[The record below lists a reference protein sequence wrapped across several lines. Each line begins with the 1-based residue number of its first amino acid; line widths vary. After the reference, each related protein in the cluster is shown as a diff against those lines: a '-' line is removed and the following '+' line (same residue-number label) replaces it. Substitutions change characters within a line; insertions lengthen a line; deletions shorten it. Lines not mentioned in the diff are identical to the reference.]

1 MMCLVTKIKRKKKW
15 LISLTQIRKYAKCN
29 LTYEL
34 RVKCGILHLTN
45 FLWRFQTKH
54 TNSISQKN
62 ADFPIR
68 GQKVVQKQK
77 AAAESGRCF
86 QFTSSAELR
95 LFMEASRAAFLDSV
109 ASSLRCK
116 SSSSDS
122 KQLAFDFH
130 CDSSLSTV
138 ACKFLS
144 KFSCNGSNIVKALE
158 GFFKIHLLGHP
169 NLKLFYA

>member
-1 MMCLVTKIKRKKKW
+1 MWKLTFDQFSLEISNRAHQFHKKI
-15 LISLTQIRKYAKCN
+15 
-29 LTYEL
+29 
-34 RVKCGILHLTN
+34 
-45 FLWRFQTKH
+45 
-54 TNSISQKN
+54 

-169 NLKLFYA
+169 NLKLFYAQNSSI

>member
-1 MMCLVTKIKRKKKW
+1 MINFSHSNQKICKMQFGLRIKGRMQN
-15 LISLTQIRKYAKCN
+15 LISDQFSLKISDRAHQF
-29 LTYEL
+29 
-34 RVKCGILHLTN
+34 N
-45 FLWRFQTKH
+45 FT
-54 TNSISQKN
+54 KN
-62 ADFPIR
+62 ADFPIK

-144 KFSCNGSNIVKALE
+144 KFSCKRSKIFKALE
-158 GFFKIHLLGHP
+158 VFF
-169 NLKLFYA
+169 